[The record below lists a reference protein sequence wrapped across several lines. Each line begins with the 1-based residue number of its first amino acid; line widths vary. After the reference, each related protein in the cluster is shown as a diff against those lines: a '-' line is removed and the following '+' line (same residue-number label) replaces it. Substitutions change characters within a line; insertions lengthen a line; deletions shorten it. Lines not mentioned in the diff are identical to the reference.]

1 MSGLLQKDL
10 CLLKSNRKT
19 LVLFLALAVV
29 ISLGQTNTFILGYFP
44 FLMII
49 MLTGTISYDEMD
61 NGFPFLFTL
70 PVDRKMYIREKYLLC
85 ILGVAG
91 SFLIALA
98 LYFASLMVNGVADA
112 AGQLLE
118 NAGMFPV
125 VLAVF
130 FLAIAV
136 TIPIQVKYGAEGSR
150 IVLAGIC
157 FLGAGVI
164 LFVHKTAGDAA
175 LEKITSFS
183 DMLEKTSGKI
193 GAFAVG
199 IAALLISYGISVR
212 VMEKKEF

>member
-1 MSGLLQKDL
+1 MRLSW
-10 CLLKSNRKT
+10 
-19 LVLFLALAVV
+19 
-29 ISLGQTNTFILGYFP
+29 
-44 FLMII
+44 
-49 MLTGTISYDEMD
+49 
-61 NGFPFLFTL
+61 
-70 PVDRKMYIREKYLLC
+70 
-85 ILGVAG
+85 
-91 SFLIALA
+91 
-98 LYFASLMVNGVADA
+98 
-112 AGQLLE
+112 
-118 NAGMFPV
+118 
-125 VLAVF
+125 
-130 FLAIAV
+130 
-136 TIPIQVKYGAEGSR
+136 EGCR

>member
-1 MSGLLQKDL
+1 MSGLLEKDF

-29 ISLGQTNTFILGYFP
+29 ISLSQTDTFILGYFP

-70 PVDRKMYIREKYLLC
+70 PVDRKIYIREKYLLC
-85 ILGVAG
+85 IVGTIG
-91 SFLIALA
+91 SFLIAWV
-98 LYFASLMVNGVADA
+98 LYFAALLVNGVPDA
-112 AGQLLE
+112 SEKLLE
-118 NAGMFPV
+118 NAGMFPAF
-125 VLAVF
+125 LTVF
-130 FLAIAV
+130 FLAVAV

-164 LFVHKTAGDAA
+164 LFVHKAAGDAA

-183 DMLEKTSGKI
+183 NMLEKTSGKI
-193 GAFAVG
+193 GVFAVS

>member
-61 NGFPFLFTL
+61 NGFPFLFT
-70 PVDRKMYIREKYLLC
+70 PFDRKMYIREKYLFC
-85 ILGVAG
+85 ILGAAG
-91 SFLIALA
+91 SFLAALI
-98 LYFASLMVNGVADA
+98 LYFVSLMVNGAADA
-112 AGQLLE
+112 SGQLLE
-118 NAGMFPV
+118 IAGMSPV
-125 VLAVF
+125 FLAVF
-130 FLAIAV
+130 FAAIAV
-136 TIPIQVKYGAEGSR
+136 TIPVQVKYGAEGSR

-164 LFVHKTAGDAA
+164 LFVHKAAGDAA

>member
-1 MSGLLQKDL
+1 
-10 CLLKSNRKT
+10 
-19 LVLFLALAVV
+19 
-29 ISLGQTNTFILGYFP
+29 
-44 FLMII
+44 
-49 MLTGTISYDEMD
+49 
-61 NGFPFLFTL
+61 
-70 PVDRKMYIREKYLLC
+70 
-85 ILGVAG
+85 
-91 SFLIALA
+91 
-98 LYFASLMVNGVADA
+98 MVNGVADA